1 MENENDPNIIILYY
15 KYVRIEDP
23 KEEMNIQREICE
35 KLKLKGKKKKN
46 EKLKKKNFKIFFFF
60 QNK

>member
-1 MENENDPNIIILYY
+1 MEIFFFFVFGKIKKKKMENENDPNIIILYY

-35 KLKLKGKKKKN
+35 TLKLKGKKK
-46 EKLKKKNFKIFFFF
+46 
-60 QNK
+60 